1 MGGLFPIVG
10 NTLRELARSKLF
22 YNLVLFSALLI
33 GASIF
38 VAQLTVGE
46 WSRVILDMGLSSIEG
61 VGVLLAC
68 LIGVGLVA
76 GEIDRRTI
84 YPTLAKP
91 VTRATFLTARY
102 AGLALILAANVA
114 LMLGVLALTLRMA
127 GSHYS
132 PASLPAALLLL
143 IELWLIAALAMFY
156 ASFTTPTL
164 AVAFCLS
171 TFLVGHLVSDLRAYG
186 ERSKSGLAKTVTMA
200 LYRALPNLELLNLK
214 AQAANDLPVP
224 EGFVSRAA
232 LYGLLY
238 AAVILLLAI
247 AIFRRRDLK

>member
-1 MGGLFPIVG
+1 MGGLFPIAG

-46 WSRVILDMGLSSIEG
+46 WKRIILDMGLSSIEG

-102 AGLALILAANVA
+102 LGLALTLAANVA

-127 GSHYS
+127 GSQYT
-132 PASLPAALLLL
+132 PAAGRG
-143 IELWLIAALAMFY
+143 
-156 ASFTTPTL
+156 PGD
-164 AVAFCLS
+164 V
-171 TFLVGHLVSDLRAYG
+171 LRQLHHADAG
-186 ERSKSGLAKTVTMA
+186 G
-200 LYRALPNLELLNLK
+200 
-214 AQAANDLPVP
+214 
-224 EGFVSRAA
+224 
-232 LYGLLY
+232 GLLP
-238 AAVILLLAI
+238 L
-247 AIFRRRDLK
+247 DLSGRSSRLGPARVR

>member
-1 MGGLFPIVG
+1 MAGLRPIAA
-10 NTLRELARSKLF
+10 NTLRELVRSKLF
-22 YNLVLFSALLI
+22 YNLVIFSALLI
-33 GASIF
+33 GASMF
-38 VAQLTVGE
+38 VAQLTIGG
-46 WSRVILDMGLSSIEG
+46 WSRIILDMGLSAIEG
-61 VGVLLAC
+61 VGVLLSS

-91 VTRATFLTARY
+91 VSRATFLLARF

-114 LMLGVLALTLRMA
+114 LMLGVLAFTLRMA
-127 GSHYS
+127 GGGFS
-132 PASLPAALLLL
+132 PATLPAALLLL

-156 ASFTTPTL
+156 AAFTTPTL

-171 TFLVGHLVSDLRAYG
+171 TFLVGHLVSDLRVYG
-186 ERSKSGLAKTVTMA
+186 ERSKSGLARTVTGA

-224 EGFVSRAA
+224 DGFTASSAA
-232 LYGLLY
+232 YGLVY
-238 AAVILLLAI
+238 ALLVLLLAI

>member
-1 MGGLFPIVG
+1 MSGLWPIAA
-10 NTLRELARSKLF
+10 NTLRELVRSKLF

-33 GASIF
+33 GASMF

-46 WSRVILDMGLSSIEG
+46 WTRIILDMGLSSIEG
-61 VGVLLAC
+61 VGVLLAA

-91 VTRATFLTARY
+91 VSRATFLIARY

-114 LMLGVLALTLRMA
+114 LMLGVLALTLRLA
-127 GSHYS
+127 GSRVS
-132 PASLPAALLLL
+132 PASLSASLLLL
-143 IELWLIAALAMFY
+143 IELWLISALAMFY
-156 ASFTTPTL
+156 ASFTTPVL

-186 ERSKSGLAKTVTMA
+186 ERSRSGLAQTVTMA

-214 AQAANDLPVP
+214 EQAANDLPVP
-224 EGFVSRAA
+224 DGFLTRSAA
-232 LYGLLY
+232 YGLVY
-238 AAVILLLAI
+238 AAVVLLLAI
-247 AIFRRRDLK
+247 VIFRRRDLK